1 MSLTAN
7 VYLEINFDTKMGR
20 IVDETNYADEDI
32 DLALLSAKGLGNVYG
47 PTGGMIKN
55 GSTVGS
61 PLVNLSSTNTSAWFN
76 LPLDSNGNILNGTY
90 SFTYS
95 LRYAI
100 TGGVINSIDAPST
113 AELEFTHAGR
123 VLIAGDSVVFAGN
136 SDSADNGTFTVATAT
151 FDEGSDNSTLVFTQ
165 TTLVTDATPAG
176 TYSFDVTRA
185 AFAGSTYTWN
195 GCNFV
200 TPSVTTTY
208 DCESTQFGQIIFAD
222 SSVIPSGQV
231 VVSRSLSGY
240 YPNGLYPEPDTN
252 PVTTTSPS
260 LTFNELAVG
269 TWTHVLVLNMS
280 VTQDDGLAYTYTVR
294 DTGETAVTCA
304 GTLCGL
310 TPCIESLKDK
320 YYASFH
326 KGQASGLEATILMIL
341 QLYALAKEYKTCGNN
356 AMYASTVAQLES
368 VLDESGE
375 CSCGCCD
382 ENQDVP
388 YWVDNSNLDAT
399 SIITQLQEEID
410 ALNLQV
416 GGLENAVQTN
426 ASALSAYNAIMAL
439 IAEYDSQLLGIVA
452 QVSEIQSLALSLD
465 PNSPS
470 FEDDV
475 DQLEAWLLLVEAAFV
490 DLTNE
495 VNSIVA
501 AITQFNIDFPDF
513 SQYTI
518 NALEYLDDTQQTIVD
533 VQSAIDAL
541 QVLLASLTP
550 STYLDDIQD
559 IWDAIAD
566 IVNYLNTLSN
576 YLADINLTLQNIQT
590 YLSELTTQVI
600 NIETNLNNLIAEFN
614 SLSKIKL
621 LGAYVED
628 TDSANLYIPP
638 AWMNQKIWYKFNIKG
653 VSTEVGADIKIYNTD
668 NLFNILGVRVDNN
681 VYDIE
686 LDLVFVPADNLW
698 KIGGVAN
705 IGGTISAVGNFTID
719 PITDL
724 PFDVGTVIQILS
736 TGTAGT
742 NTFYALDGI
751 AYKY

>member
-1 MSLTAN
+1 MALTAN
-7 VYLEINFDTKMGR
+7 VYLEINNTTKKIR
-20 IVDETNYADEDI
+20 VVDASNYTEEGI
-32 DLALLSAKGLGNVYG
+32 DLAALSAKGLGILSS
-47 PTGGMIKN
+47 PTGTAIYN
-55 GSTVGS
+55 GSTIGS
-61 PLVNLSSTNTSAWFN
+61 PLVNLSATTTSTWFD
-76 LPLDSNGNILNGTY
+76 LPLDSNGDILNGTY
-90 SFTYS
+90 SFTYN

-100 TGGVINSIDAPST
+100 SSGVINSITAPST
-113 AELEFTHAGR
+113 AELEFTWAGR
-123 VLIAGDSVVFAGN
+123 VLIEGDSVVFVDNG
-136 SDSADNGTFTVATAT
+136 DSENNGTFTVDSAT
-151 FDEGSDNSTLVFTQ
+151 FDEGSDNSEIIFTQ
-165 TTLVTDATPAG
+165 SSLVTDATPAG

-185 AFAGSTYTWN
+185 NFAGSSVVWN
-195 GCNFV
+195 GCNMV
-200 TPSVTTTY
+200 NPSVTVTY
-208 DCESTQFGQIIFAD
+208 DCESTQFGSITFQD
-222 SSVIPSGQV
+222 STVLNGQT

-240 YPNGLYPEPDTN
+240 YPNGLYPAPTTN
-252 PVTTTSPS
+252 PQTTSATS
-260 LTFNELAVG
+260 LTFSELAVG

-280 VTQDDGLAYTYTVR
+280 VSQSDGLVYTYQVR
-294 DTGETAVTCA
+294 DTGETLVSCV

-320 YYASFH
+320 YNASYV
-326 KGQASGLEATILMIL
+326 KGQDSGLNSLILLVL
-341 QLYALAKEYKTCGNN
+341 QLYALAKEYKTCGETEK
-356 AMYASTVAQLES
+356 YAATVAQLES
-368 VLDESGE
+368 VLDESGQ

-382 ENQDVP
+382 ENKDVP

-399 SIITQLQEEID
+399 SIITELQEQID
-410 ALNLQV
+410 ELNLQV

-439 IAEYDSQLLGIVA
+439 IAQYDSQLLGIVA

-465 PNSPS
+465 PNSPT

-475 DQLEAWLLLVEAAFV
+475 DQLEAWLLLVEADFV

-495 VNSIVA
+495 VDDIVA

-541 QVLLASLTP
+541 QVLLVSLTP

-559 IWDAIAD
+559 IWDAIAE
-566 IVNYLNTLSN
+566 IVNYLNTLTN

-653 VSTEVGADIKIYNTD
+653 VSTEVGAEIKIYNPD
-668 NLFNILGVRVDNN
+668 NSYTLLGVSIGNN

-724 PFDVGTVIQILS
+724 PFDVGTVIQISS